1 MKVVEAINIS
11 TRFEDKLIHDKL
23 NFFVNE
29 NEIFGILGGSGAG
42 KSVLLRQMLALDECQ
57 SGEYIILGKNLN
69 KITEDESLKLK
80 QSWGVVFQFGA
91 LFSFFTVFE
100 NIALPLREYT
110 KLSELSIKELVYMK
124 LKMSGLDESVAS
136 LYPSELSGGMVKRV
150 AIARALVL
158 DSKLLFLDEPTSG
171 LDPQSSREFDELILS
186 LKEGLNLSI
195 VMVTHDKESMR
206 NTLDRFLILQNRQ
219 IAFMGTH
226 EELLKQ
232 DKELYNKFMG

>member
-1 MKVVEAINIS
+1 M
-11 TRFEDKLIHDKL
+11 
-23 NFFVNE
+23 
-29 NEIFGILGGSGAG
+29 
-42 KSVLLRQMLALDECQ
+42 
-57 SGEYIILGKNLN
+57 GKNLN
-69 KITEDESLKLK
+69 KITEEESLKLK

>member
-1 MKVVEAINIS
+1 
-11 TRFEDKLIHDKL
+11 
-23 NFFVNE
+23 
-29 NEIFGILGGSGAG
+29 
-42 KSVLLRQMLALDECQ
+42 
-57 SGEYIILGKNLN
+57 
-69 KITEDESLKLK
+69 
-80 QSWGVVFQFGA
+80 
-91 LFSFFTVFE
+91 
-100 NIALPLREYT
+100 
-110 KLSELSIKELVYMK
+110 MK

>member
-1 MKVVEAINIS
+1 M
-11 TRFEDKLIHDKL
+11 
-23 NFFVNE
+23 
-29 NEIFGILGGSGAG
+29 GGSGAG

-69 KITEDESLKLK
+69 KITEEESLKLK

>member
-1 MKVVEAINIS
+1 MKVIEARHIN
-11 TRFEDKLIHDKL
+11 TKFEDKLIHKDL

-69 KITEDESLKLK
+69 KITEEESLKLK

-232 DKELYNKFMG
+232 DKELYDKFMG